1 MRNLLLALIAFACVM
16 PVAADAARRDERGTT
31 TRTAQ
36 AAKAN
41 PAAKPA
47 EQARRPAAT
56 PTRQAAAPSRQV
68 AAPSRQAA
76 VNPRTAPGVRQAA
89 PQRTQTARIQDHR
102 GARQQVAVI
111 RPGDVRSQRSGIV
124 IRGAQAATISRESAG
139 NCTRRNGRTVCG
151 PRDSVAGWQSGL
163 PVADN
168 SQRSCPAGTFATLA
182 RGHDDIVRC
191 MPI

>member
-1 MRNLLLALIAFACVM
+1 MRKLLLALVALSCVM

-31 TRTAQ
+31 ARAQQ

-47 EQARRPAAT
+47 EQARRPAAA
-56 PTRQAAAPSRQV
+56 PTRQAAA
-68 AAPSRQAA
+68 AARQAA
-76 VNPRTAPGVRQAA
+76 VNPRTAPGVRQGA
-89 PQRTQTARIQDHR
+89 QRTQTARIQDRR